1 MVLNHAP
8 NTSHDEKESFCYRCV
23 FPKPPP
29 PESITTCGEGGI
41 MGPVVG
47 VMGVLM
53 AMEAIKILTLPTRIT
68 KDGKDIPSAVQ
79 SSLLLYSAYSN
90 PPFRSIRLKGKRAD
104 CISCS
109 ANATITRES
118 LISGSLDYIAFCGVT
133 IPPTIPADQERIS
146 ASDFAALQRDQITPR
161 LLIDVRESVEF
172 GIAHIDKSI
181 NIPFSKINRD
191 PEKSF
196 AELENFLQAISSLSD
211 DSKVQV
217 HFICKL
223 GNDSQMAVAKM
234 RDLPG
239 FRENDRFACK
249 GDIRGGLWE
258 WKKRVDPTFPD
269 YGGFPD
275 V

>member
-8 NTSHDEKESFCYRCV
+8 NASHDKRESFCYRCV

-41 MGPVVG
+41 LGPVVG

-68 KDGKDIPSAVQ
+68 TDGKEIPSAVQ

-90 PPFRSIRLKGKRAD
+90 PPFRTIRLKGKRTD

-109 ANATITRES
+109 ANATITRDS
-118 LISGSLDYIAFCGVT
+118 LIFGSIDYVAFCGIAT
-133 IPPTIPADQERIS
+133 PPTILPDQDRIS
-146 ASDFAALQRDQITPR
+146 ASDFAAIKQDQTTPHI
-161 LLIDVRESVEF
+161 LIDVRESVEF

-191 PEKSF
+191 PEGSLT
-196 AELENFLQAISSLSD
+196 ELDNSLQASPSSG

-217 HFICKL
+217 HFVCKL
-223 GNDSQMAVAKM
+223 GNDSQTAVAKM
-234 RDLPG
+234 RNLPD
-239 FRENDRFACK
+239 FRQNDRFECR
-249 GDIRGGLWE
+249 GDIKGGLWQ

-275 V
+275 T